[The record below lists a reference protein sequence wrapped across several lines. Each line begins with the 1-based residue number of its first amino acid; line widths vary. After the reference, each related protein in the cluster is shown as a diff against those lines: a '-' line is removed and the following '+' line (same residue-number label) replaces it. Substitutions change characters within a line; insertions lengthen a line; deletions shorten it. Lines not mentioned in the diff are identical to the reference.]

1 MMVEMM
7 MVMVMMKQSG
17 KDEKAGSGYLCS
29 VRDWFAFFLH
39 ASFLPTPFA
48 VRLHS
53 RMHLARSRS
62 GCVCVY
68 GYSVGMMFGFL
79 KGVTTTA
86 AAVCFELLLLLL
98 TASASYSAPIRFR

>member
-1 MMVEMM
+1 MMMV

-62 GCVCVY
+62 GCVC
-68 GYSVGMMFGFL
+68 MD
-79 KGVTTTA
+79 
-86 AAVCFELLLLLL
+86 
-98 TASASYSAPIRFR
+98 IRWG